1 MPNALIKCYRPVLLR
16 YMFHYLLQKESKR
29 EFVDLPRNK
38 TSLKQISLTFT

>member
-16 YMFHYLLQKESKR
+16 YMFHYLLQSKR

-38 TSLKQISLTFT
+38 TSLKQISSTFT